1 MARDI
6 GKQRNQRSR
15 HRSFR
20 RLLPLFLFLVLVR
33 ADLPLAIAEHLD
45 GDERRQFHL
54 LLRGLALLLLVTAT
68 WAASVDTSSD
78 EFGSLQRRMFSF
90 GVGDSC
96 VALPFQTVAP
106 RVFRCTS
113 PERVAPL

>member
-1 MARDI
+1 MVVVKSL
-6 GKQRNQRSR
+6 GG
-15 HRSFR
+15 H
-20 RLLPLFLFLVLVR
+20 
-33 ADLPLAIAEHLD
+33 LAALMVT
-45 GDERRQFHL
+45 
-54 LLRGLALLLLVTAT
+54 ALLLLVTAT